1 MSGTKNISSITSKI
15 RRRAEGLSTKYTFED
30 LKEFNRKAN
39 EEHIK
44 EINSNIK
51 RHQME
56 ETTGRS
62 GILPLHQGCTFDNF
76 DITDIDPQVQ
86 AKKYAV
92 REWCREYA
100 YTFNDDTSRGFI
112 FGGTTGTGKNHMAAA
127 ICNDLMP
134 RGYSCLVITVNEL
147 MIQLRAS
154 YDTIGEDKFIKN
166 MIDFD
171 LLVLDEIG
179 LQRKNDNEKLTI
191 NTIIDQRIGRMKP
204 TGMLT
209 NLRPESSDANEE
221 TMATVVGTR
230 IMSRMRMNGG
240 KWKSFVWEDYRK

>member
-1 MSGTKNISSITSKI
+1 MKESIIDKI
-15 RRRAEGLSTKYTFED
+15 KQRALSLPAKYTFED
-30 LKEFNRKAN
+30 LKEINRQGNEDFIKGIEENRKRVMA
-39 EEHIK
+39 
-44 EINSNIK
+44 
-51 RHQME
+51 E

-76 DITDIDPQVQ
+76 DITDPDPQVQ
-86 AKKYAV
+86 ARKYAI

-100 YTFNDDTSRGFI
+100 YTFTEETSSGFI

-134 RGYSCLVITVNEL
+134 RGFSCLVITVNEL

-154 YDTIGEDKFIKN
+154 YDTIGEDQFIRN

-209 NLRPESSDANEE
+209 NLRPESDDANEE
-221 TMATVVGTR
+221 TMATVVGSR